1 MTRYYDWQTKLREF
15 IESRTFAPFAFGVND
30 CCLFACDAIAA
41 ITGVDM
47 AAEIRG
53 YTTEAEADAVLA
65 QWGGVEGV
73 AAAMCEKHG
82 APEIPASFAQRGDVV
97 LCHLATGDTLT
108 IVDTGGRLVGP
119 GRDGLVS
126 VPRKTMR
133 RAWRIG

>member
-15 IESRTFAPFAFGVND
+15 IESRTFSPFAFGVND

-82 APEIPASFAQRGDVV
+82 APEIPPAFAQRGDVV
-97 LCHLATGDTLT
+97 LCHLVTGDTLT

-119 GRDGLVS
+119 GKDGLVT